1 MSQTNIMLAFM
12 KGGFTYQKPLNCNNI
27 NAALLPRSPYGVAYT
42 PDRLVAGFAFEIQT
56 GQHAFGSDRISPFF
70 TPPNTLAFTPVGCD
84 VFSKS
89 ETGGEYLT
97 IALDEKKLDDLF
109 ERQNTYAHR
118 YNNAANKQAI
128 TLAEKLRNQIL
139 LAPTDIL
146 GIEETALEFF
156 EIAAFNTNT
165 ASSQRKPASSMTEKR
180 WRLFHDRLEED
191 LSTPFGLEQFAKDLD
206 LSASFFIRAFRAA
219 TGSTPHAY
227 IIRRRLNAAR
237 RKLTQRTTSIAGIAS
252 ETGFANQAHMTSVF
266 SRHLGLT
273 PRKYQQLRA

>member
-1 MSQTNIMLAFM
+1 MLAFM
-12 KGGFTYQKPLNCNNI
+12 KDKATYQKSLHCSNI
-27 NAALLPRSPYGVAYT
+27 KAELLPRSPYDVAYT

-56 GQHAFGSDRISPFF
+56 GLHSFGNDRISPFF

-89 ETGGEYLT
+89 DTGGEYLT
-97 IALDEKKLDDLF
+97 IALDEKNIDSLF
-109 ERQNTYAHR
+109 EHKNTCAHR
-118 YNNAANKQAI
+118 YNNAANKQAV

-139 LAPTDIL
+139 LVPTDAL
-146 GIEETALEFF
+146 GIEETALELF
-156 EIAAFNTNT
+156 EAAAFNTNIT
-165 ASSQRKPASSMTEKR
+165 SSQRKPASSMTKKR
-180 WRLFHDRLEED
+180 WRLFHDRVEAD
-191 LSTPFGLEQFAKDLD
+191 LSTPIGLEQFAKDLG

-237 RKLTQRTTSIAGIAS
+237 LKLTQRTTSIAGIAA

-266 SRHLGLT
+266 SRHLGIT